1 VRTGIEFDPYGRRVA
16 YHLYKENPGETMLF
30 PLDGLSYARVP
41 AEDMIHTYKPK
52 RAGQL
57 RGEPFLA
64 STLALLYEL
73 EQYTDAA
80 LVKKKIQTMFAAFIE
95 KIDPNADV
103 LPVNGPLDQTGN
115 EFSPSGNPNSYDLG
129 TEVAHIETGTVQN
142 LFPGEKVVFPTLPT
156 EADFES
162 FLRVELHKFAVGIG
176 ATYEQITG
184 DLKGVNYSSIRAGL
198 LDFRRKCEQFQR
210 NVLIQLFCVPIVE
223 RWVKE
228 AVLAGVLALPGY
240 AQNPWKYMDITWSTP
255 AWPWVDPLKDGQA
268 AQMSVRNG
276 FTSRRA
282 IVAESGEDVAMVDAQ
297 NVQDNERAEKMG
309 LIYDSNPS
317 QVLIGRETNPSVDE
331 DEGDPGDE
339 KEAGKE
345 TGKGEDQVSAKQKQ
359 KPVLAF
365 SRSDLLK
372 WARECD

>member
-1 VRTGIEFDPYGRRVA
+1 
-16 YHLYKENPGETMLF
+16 
-30 PLDGLSYARVP
+30 
-41 AEDMIHTYKPK
+41 
-52 RAGQL
+52 
-57 RGEPFLA
+57 
-64 STLALLYEL
+64 
-73 EQYTDAA
+73 
-80 LVKKKIQTMFAAFIE
+80 
-95 KIDPNADV
+95 
-103 LPVNGPLDQTGN
+103 
-115 EFSPSGNPNSYDLG
+115 
-129 TEVAHIETGTVQN
+129 
-142 LFPGEKVVFPTLPT
+142 
-156 EADFES
+156 
-162 FLRVELHKFAVGIG
+162 
-176 ATYEQITG
+176 
-184 DLKGVNYSSIRAGL
+184 
-198 LDFRRKCEQFQR
+198 
-210 NVLIQLFCVPIVE
+210 
-223 RWVKE
+223 
-228 AVLAGVLALPGY
+228 GY